1 MLIYIIT
8 VELEDAVFVVQLLS
22 YVQLFT
28 TPRTSACQAPAL
40 HCLPEF
46 AQIHVHQAT

>member
-8 VELEDAVFVVQLLS
+8 VELEAALFVVQLLS

-28 TPRTSACQAPAL
+28 TPCTSVCQDPVL